1 MSAKKYS
8 KTLANLSS
16 YTNARSCT
24 DLTDCK
30 NGIEEII
37 EYIDYKEKKG
47 QKIPAKAYIKF
58 YQLRK
63 KEEKLRKK

>member
-16 YTNARSCT
+16 YTTAKNCT
-24 DLTDCK
+24 DLTMCK
-30 NGIEEII
+30 YGIDEIK
-37 EYIDYKEKKG
+37 EYMDYKEKQG

-58 YQLRK
+58 YQLKK

>member
-8 KTLANLSS
+8 KTLAKLSS
-16 YTNARSCT
+16 YTTAKNCT

-30 NGIEEII
+30 DGIKEIMD
-37 EYIDYKEKKG
+37 YMDYKEKKG
-47 QKIPAKAYIKF
+47 QKIPATAYIKF